1 MGPVLRKNKQGIE
14 LRGNVPHEAT
24 AKENVVGILKH
35 IHPFNIQPIFGKGFN
50 NSLISGIEKDRSTLF
65 IPPFV
70 KYLGVRH

>member
-24 AKENVVGILKH
+24 AKENVVGILKQL

-50 NSLISGIEKDRSTLF
+50 NSLISGIEKDWSALF

-70 KYLGVRH
+70 E